1 MWLKS
6 PKISPLGNSTGV
18 KHLKIKNGP
27 LQKMDIK
34 IFYEFCKILK
44 GREARKGNQ
53 NFLSNVQLRL
63 LPKLWP
69 FLSTTPCW
77 WLTTGHCR
85 AETMSSGL
93 PSSRNCAPHLPFGR
107 CSISSCLISLDPW
120 FWWPLTRKS
129 RSLRGEPISKQ
140 VFSSFRDTS
149 LIFGS
154 ETRECSR

>member
-1 MWLKS
+1 MNFGSKTFRAWFADMRWGQDLGWRPSEHPSKVKS
-6 PKISPLGNSTGV
+6 FKSFVKYWMEGKPAKEIRTFCQMYSWVCYLSFGLSSPQLLVGDLRQDIAG
-18 KHLKIKNGP
+18 
-27 LQKMDIK
+27 QKQCHQD
-34 IFYEFCKILK
+34 FH
-44 GREARKGNQ
+44 
-53 NFLSNVQLRL
+53 
-63 LPKLWP
+63 PP
-69 FLSTTPCW
+69 
-77 WLTTGHCR
+77 
-85 AETMSSGL
+85 ET
-93 PSSRNCAPHLPFGR
+93 HLPFGR